1 MFISKNKQKSH
12 FQLSLWIMSNW
23 LKELRTKKNNFFP
36 PTKTLDEAARSLVKY
51 ESLSSVLLCFSSVK
65 QALYPN
71 NNNKYLGFNL
81 PDYIILQKFNLR
93 AKLLEC
99 GEKLSG
105 FLKLV
110 RPLVV
115 NINGLKSF
123 LCLQFSQFSPP
134 Y

>member
-1 MFISKNKQKSH
+1 MLISKNKQKSH
-12 FQLSLWIMSNW
+12 FQLSVWIMSNW

-36 PTKTLDEAARSLVKY
+36 SQKHQMKLPDPWLSMKV
-51 ESLSSVLLCFSSVK
+51 LSSILLCFSSVK

-99 GEKLSG
+99 GQKLSG

-110 RPLVV
+110 GPLVV
-115 NINGLKSF
+115 NINWLKSF

>member
-1 MFISKNKQKSH
+1 
-12 FQLSLWIMSNW
+12 MSNW

-93 AKLLEC
+93 VKLLEC